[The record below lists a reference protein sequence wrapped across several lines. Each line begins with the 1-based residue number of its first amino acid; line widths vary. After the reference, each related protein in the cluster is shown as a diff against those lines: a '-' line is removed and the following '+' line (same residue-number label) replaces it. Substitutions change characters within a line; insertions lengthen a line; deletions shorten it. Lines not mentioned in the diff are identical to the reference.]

1 MKAIYASILS
11 LAALSFSFASNP
23 AVSTKGKILDYG
35 EFKLLG
41 PQQNIANPSTLDGRE
56 QNGPAAQFSS
66 QTDRVPA
73 TLGVQFGFRY
83 KITGV
88 TEINQA
94 DFKFIVTH
102 PPIKNEKGEIE
113 REYTV
118 HESLPVHDGVV
129 SETTGYSL
137 DRPEELVPGIWK
149 FEMWYHD
156 HPLLTQSFTV
166 YSPTKK
172 P

>member
-1 MKAIYASILS
+1 MKAIFFS
-11 LAALSFSFASNP
+11 LAALSLASASNP
-23 AVSTKGKILDYG
+23 ASSAKGKILEYG
-35 EFKLLG
+35 EFKLVG

-56 QNGPAAQFSS
+56 QNAPGAQFSS
-66 QTDRVPA
+66 QTDRIPA

-94 DFKFIVTH
+94 DFKFVVTH

-118 HESLPVHDGVV
+118 HESLTVHDGVV

-137 DRPEELVPGIWK
+137 DRPEELVPGVWT

-156 HPLLTQSFTV
+156 HRLFSQSFAV
-166 YSPTKK
+166 YTPTKT